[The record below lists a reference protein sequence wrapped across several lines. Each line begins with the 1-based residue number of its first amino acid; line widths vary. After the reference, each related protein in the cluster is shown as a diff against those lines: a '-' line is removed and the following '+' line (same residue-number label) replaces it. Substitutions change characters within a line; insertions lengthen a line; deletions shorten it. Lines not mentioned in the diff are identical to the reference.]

1 MDEPTREKLA
11 GRRLLSAAAHHD
23 IPLLKTLLKISSAK
37 IKDDETGYSPLHA
50 AIASWNLSGRRGE
63 WGDELDQKAIG
74 ILTSGSGSRVSTT
87 EPSEALVVDV
97 VRLLFENGAIWNE
110 LDAHDETPGCIAWR
124 LGLMGA
130 YRVIVEAGVRAE
142 LLLTKLGELNGDDE
156 DDEDE
161 VDEGDDVESQEV
173 VTDMPDQAET
183 AGTISTDQKSLEQPP
198 LDYIDHWDSNN
209 AFLHSSLKYTD
220 TTLLDSSSNAVM
232 MDWEKQIMTRHAELL
247 LPKPGLRSM
256 NIGHGMGIVDTA
268 MLALNPSEHHIVEAH
283 PAVIRRLK
291 ETGWYDKPNV
301 RIHQGRWQDVLPKLL
316 EEGVQL
322 DAVYYD
328 TFAESYQD
336 LKELFEEYVIGLL
349 DEGGKFGF
357 YHGLGADRRVCYDVY
372 TEVVEIDLKDAGYSS
387 EWEELKVP
395 KIEWSGVRRP
405 YWNVDIYRL
414 PTCKFA
420 GE

>member
-23 IPLLKTLLKISSAK
+23 TPLLKTLLKISSAK
-37 IKDDETGYSPLHA
+37 IKDDETGYGPLHA
-50 AIASWNLSGRRGE
+50 AIASWNLSRRRGD
-63 WGDELDQKAIG
+63 WDDELDQKAVK
-74 ILTSGSGSRVSTT
+74 ILTSGGGNQVPIR
-87 EPSEALVVDV
+87 EISEALVLDT

-110 LDAHDETPGCIAWR
+110 LDANDETPGCIAWR
-124 LGLMGA
+124 LGLMKV

-142 LLLTKLGELNGDDE
+142 LLLTKLGELNGEDE
-156 DDEDE
+156 DEDE
-161 VDEGDDVESQEV
+161 VYEGDGVESEEV
-173 VTDMPDQAET
+173 ATDTLGQAESAVT
-183 AGTISTDQKSLEQPP
+183 IGTDKTSSEQPP

-209 AFLHSSLKYTD
+209 AFLRSSLKYTD

-247 LPKPGLRSM
+247 LSRPGLRSM
-256 NIGHGMGIVDTA
+256 NIGHGMGLIDAA
-268 MLALNPSEHHIVEAH
+268 MLELNPSEHHIVEAH
-283 PAVIRRLK
+283 PAVIQRLK
-291 ETGWYDKPNV
+291 ETGYYDLPNV
-301 RIHQGRWQDVLPKLL
+301 WVHEGRWQDVIPKLL
-316 EEGVQL
+316 KAGLQL

-336 LKELFEEYVIGLL
+336 LKELFEEHLVGLL

-372 TEVVEIDLKDAGYSS
+372 TEVVEIDLKDAGYSTK
-387 EWEELKVP
+387 WEELKVP

-420 GE
+420 SE